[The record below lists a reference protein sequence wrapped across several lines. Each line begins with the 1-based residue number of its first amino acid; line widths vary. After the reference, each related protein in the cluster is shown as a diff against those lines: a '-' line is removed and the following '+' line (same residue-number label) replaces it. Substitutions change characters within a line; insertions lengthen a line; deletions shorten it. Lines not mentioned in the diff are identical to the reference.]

1 MYLVT
6 LIRKGTEVTVLMLA
20 LNARIVADCKVL
32 TEIRSNYY

>member
-20 LNARIVADCKVL
+20 LNARIVL
-32 TEIRSNYY
+32 TTKY